1 MGKGENNM
9 NSRTVGATNIDLKIL
24 KKGKVRD
31 VYDLD
36 DNLLVIATDRI
47 SAFDQVLETL
57 IPLKGIC
64 LTKIS
69 EFWFHR
75 IKEPHHLISTQMK
88 DFPPEV
94 WGNQELE
101 GRTMLVKKAEAI
113 PIECIVRG
121 YLSGFAWREYQEKKS
136 ICGIKL
142 PPGMEES
149 EKLPQAIFTPST
161 KADEGHDI
169 YISEKKMVEM
179 VGKELTSILKD
190 KSLEMYDHA
199 HSYAKSRGILIA
211 DTKFEFGIIDDEVI
225 VIDEV
230 LTPDSSRFWSVESYQ
245 PGVSQPSLDKQY
257 VRDYLTSI
265 GWEGEGKS
273 PILPL
278 DVITNTSKK
287 YIEACEKIVGSTP

>member
-1 MGKGENNM
+1 MGKGEDNM

-94 WGNQELE
+94 WGNKDLE

-230 LTPDSSRFWSVESYQ
+230 LTPDSSRFWSVDHYQ

>member
-1 MGKGENNM
+1 MSKSESGMKSM
-9 NSRTVGATNIDLKIL
+9 TVGTTNIDFKIL

-47 SAFDQVLETL
+47 SAFDRVLDTL
-57 IPLKGIC
+57 IPLKGIY

-69 EFWFHR
+69 EFWFHK

-94 WGNQELE
+94 RGHQELE

-142 PPGMEES
+142 PQGMKES

-169 YISEKKMVEM
+169 YISEKKMEEVI
-179 VGKELTSILKD
+179 GKELTSILKE
-190 KSLEMYDHA
+190 KSLKIYEHA
-199 HSYAKSRGILIA
+199 HKYAKSRGILIA
-211 DTKFEFGIIDDEVI
+211 DTKFEFGIIDDEVM

-230 LTPDSSRFWSVESYQ
+230 LTPDSSRFWSVDHYQ

-257 VRDYLTSI
+257 VRDYLASI
-265 GWEGEGKS
+265 GWKGEGRS
-273 PILPL
+273 PILPP
-278 DVITNTSKK
+278 DVVTNTSKK
-287 YIEACEKIVGSTP
+287 YLEACEKIVGLTP